1 MKNLK
6 INALAAITVK
16 ILNILFPLITGPYIA
31 RTLSKENI
39 SLFDSSNTITQ
50 LFIPFATF
58 GIYSYGIRAISKVKN
73 NITKRNELFS
83 ELFYLS
89 IISTLITSL
98 VYYAYVTNF
107 IDYKNNIHIYVYLI
121 LGLQIICQFLYIE
134 WVNEAFENYTF
145 ILYKTIVVRI
155 TTFIL
160 TFTLI
165 KDADDVLPYVS
176 IMTLAEILNML
187 ISFIWIKKEVKF
199 VKIKIRNL
207 LKLIAPLFTML
218 LLANINM
225 LYVFLDRM
233 FLIKTPISTNISDY
247 VISSNIVMLIIG
259 VISGG
264 INVNIP
270 RLSYYLGENN
280 FEEYENLL
288 NKGSRIFLFFVM
300 PISFGLIILGTEAT
314 LIYGGEKFLS
324 AGIVTS
330 LFAVRSI
337 IWVLDNILGF
347 QILFIQ
353 GYEKQLTFFIAIG
366 GITNLILNSLI
377 FYNHLFSTEYYI
389 LTTIIAE
396 GLVVLLYINFIIKK
410 NLIKLK
416 PFCRNVINYSLV
428 ASSFFIVSFF
438 INKIIPYGYTIDK
451 VAIIAI
457 ITKIIACALTYFT
470 ILYITKDDILNY
482 FLNYIK
488 KLLKIS

>member
-300 PISFGLIILGTEAT
+300 PENKPVYT
-314 LIYGGEKFLS
+314 L
-324 AGIVTS
+324 
-330 LFAVRSI
+330 
-337 IWVLDNILGF
+337 
-347 QILFIQ
+347 
-353 GYEKQLTFFIAIG
+353 FFIDK
-366 GITNLILNSLI
+366 LIL
-377 FYNHLFSTEYYI
+377 
-389 LTTIIAE
+389 
-396 GLVVLLYINFIIKK
+396 
-410 NLIKLK
+410 
-416 PFCRNVINYSLV
+416 P
-428 ASSFFIVSFF
+428 
-438 INKIIPYGYTIDK
+438 
-451 VAIIAI
+451 
-457 ITKIIACALTYFT
+457 
-470 ILYITKDDILNY
+470 
-482 FLNYIK
+482 
-488 KLLKIS
+488 